1 MRFAQVHKVA
11 VYILAALSLIV
22 LGAGGELPGV
32 SVAVITL
39 GVILSWFAEGE
50 LVHSERYARGW
61 NVALLLFIGL
71 QLARVTFFGVDWL
84 LALVELASF
93 LQVQLLA
100 NRRSARNYHLITNV
114 ALVQL
119 IAATVLG
126 GGLSYA
132 LCFVGFVIVTPWAM
146 TLGHLRREIE
156 GNYLADARA
165 GRAGVPIDVARI
177 LRSRRVVGA
186 GLLVGS
192 SLLSVPIFLL
202 TGVVFLIFPRIGL
215 GVLSIRPHGENSV
228 AGFGN
233 EVDLA
238 GHGTVRNNTTVVLRI
253 QPGDLPPNP
262 PPFRA
267 FRLRGATFDTYT
279 GRGWTR
285 RQQQRG
291 GESVP
296 LEREDARSWTT
307 RTPADL
313 RTREGTRADRDEAL
327 YSIIR
332 TPVPGRDKA
341 LRVVLDPL
349 EPPVLFL
356 PEGTVGLGIE
366 ARFENGFAR
375 FTDVNLDRDDGLRY
389 SAGDG
394 VGLVYTAY
402 VSREHPRALL
412 RRPPIERSRHFAR
425 RYLQLPSDLSPRVRE
440 LAARITQGLD
450 DPQRKA
456 QAVERFLASYR
467 YTLRLE
473 SGGAAAPLDDFLF
486 RSRAGHCEYFSSA
499 MAVLLRAADV
509 PTRNVTGFLG
519 GTYNR
524 YGRFYA
530 VLQGDAHSWV
540 EVWDPRVGWTTWDPT
555 PSGGL
560 SLNDRAGLFAE
571 TDAFIEALRMRWR
584 HSVVG
589 YDLTTQAQMARRLW
603 RYFDARRN
611 RVQTDPARRG
621 GRGLAEPRGAGI
633 SLRALRPVLAWSVG
647 AALLVLLLAQVR
659 AWRRAAGAPSSRAR
673 TPARRLAQDLAA
685 ALDEALAARGV
696 ARPSN
701 RSPLAFAKDLLARG
715 DPMGAV
721 AMRVATRHAAAR
733 YGDEPLS
740 PNEFEALRRA
750 LHEARAAAQ
759 KTATAPRESTAP

>member
-11 VYILAALSLIV
+11 VYILAALSLVV
-22 LGAGGELPGV
+22 LGAGGELPLT
-32 SVAVITL
+32 SVVVVAL

-61 NVALLLFIGL
+61 NVALLLMIGL
-71 QLARVTFFGVDWL
+71 QLARVTLFGVDWL
-84 LALVELASF
+84 IALVELASF

-215 GVLSIRPHGENSV
+215 GVLSIRAHGENSV

-253 QPGDLPPNP
+253 QPADLPENP
-262 PPFRA
+262 PPFRP
-267 FRLRGATFDTYT
+267 FRLRGVTFDTYT

-285 RQQQRG
+285 RQHG
-291 GESVP
+291 GESVR
-296 LEREDARSWTT
+296 LEREEARSWTT
-307 RTPADL
+307 RTPAEY
-313 RTREGTRADRDEAL
+313 RSREGARAERDEAL
-327 YSIIR
+327 YSLQR
-332 TPVPGRDKA
+332 TPVPGRDEA
-341 LRVVLDPL
+341 LRVVLDPFD
-349 EPPVLFL
+349 PPVLFL
-356 PEGTVGLGIE
+356 PEGAVGLGIE

-375 FTDVNLDRDDGLRY
+375 YTDVHLDRDDGLRY
-389 SAGDG
+389 GGSDG
-394 VGLVYTAY
+394 GGLVYTAY
-402 VSREHPRALL
+402 VSREHPHGLL
-412 RRPPIERSRHFAR
+412 RRPQMERLRQFPR

-440 LAARITQGLD
+440 LAARITRGID
-450 DPQRKA
+450 DPLRKA
-456 QAVERFLASYR
+456 QAVERYLSTYR

-473 SGGAAAPLDDFLF
+473 SGNASAPLEDFLF

-519 GTYNR
+519 GTFNR

-555 PSGGL
+555 PAGGL
-560 SLNDRAGLFAE
+560 MLNDRSGLLAE
-571 TDAFIEALRMRWR
+571 TDAFVEAMRMRWR
-584 HSVVG
+584 HYVVG

-603 RYFDARRN
+603 RYFDARRQ
-611 RVQTDPARRG
+611 RGTSDPIRGRR
-621 GRGLAEPRGAGI
+621 ADATAPRGEGI
-633 SLRALRPVLAWSVG
+633 SLQTLRPVLGWSIG
-647 AALLVLLLAQVR
+647 AALLVLLISQVR
-659 AWRRAAGAPSSRAR
+659 AWRRAAGAPSHRAR

-685 ALDEALAARGV
+685 ALDEALAARGL
-696 ARPSN
+696 ARPGN
-701 RSPLAFAKDLLARG
+701 RTPLAFAKELVARG
-715 DPMGAV
+715 DPMGPV
-721 AMRVATRHAAAR
+721 ALRVATRYAAAR
-733 YGDEPLS
+733 FGDEPVS
-740 PNEFEALRRA
+740 PNEVDALRRA
-750 LHEARAAAQ
+750 LHEARAAA
-759 KTATAPRESTAP
+759 TTSGNAPRGRSAP

>member
-1 MRFAQVHKVA
+1 VGLVA
-11 VYILAALSLIV
+11 
-22 LGAGGELPGV
+22 
-32 SVAVITL
+32 L
-39 GVILSWFAEGE
+39 GVLLSWFAEGE

-61 NVALLLFIGL
+61 NVALLLVIGL
-71 QLARVTFFGVDWL
+71 QLARVTLFGVDWL
-84 LALVELASF
+84 IALVELASF

-215 GVLSIRPHGENSV
+215 GVLSIRAHGENSV

-253 QPGDLPPNP
+253 QPAELPESP

-285 RQQQRG
+285 RQHHRG
-291 GESVP
+291 AENIR

-307 RTPADL
+307 RTPANL
-313 RTREGTRADRDEAL
+313 RAREGARADRDEAL
-327 YSIIR
+327 YSLIR
-332 TPVPGRDKA
+332 APLPGRDEA

-349 EPPVLFL
+349 DPPVLFL

-389 SAGDG
+389 SSGDG

-402 VSREHPRALL
+402 LSREDPRALL
-412 RRPPIERSRHFAR
+412 RRPQIERSRQFAR
-425 RYLQLPSDLSPRVRE
+425 RYLQLPGDLSPRVRE
-440 LAARITQGLD
+440 LAARITRGLD

-456 QAVERFLASYR
+456 QAVERYLSTYR

-519 GTYNR
+519 GTFNR

-555 PSGGL
+555 PAGGL
-560 SLNDRAGLFAE
+560 MLNDRSG
-571 TDAFIEALRMRWR
+571 ALRR
-584 HSVVG
+584 
-589 YDLTTQAQMARRLW
+589 DRRLHRSHAHALAPLRRRLRPHHPGPDGPQALALLRRPPQPRADRPGPPQRPRHGASPEAGGSPSAPCARCSRGASAPRCWCCCSRRCGPGAGPRARPRPARAPPRGASPRTSPRPSTRPSPPGASRAPATARPWPSRRSSSPAATPWAPW
-603 RYFDARRN
+603 RCASRPATPPPASATSPCLPMSSTRSAARCTR
-611 RVQTDPARRG
+611 PARR
-621 GRGLAEPRGAGI
+621 RSAPPPPRERVPPHEQPAPPDGACD
-633 SLRALRPVLAWSVG
+633 P
-647 AALLVLLLAQVR
+647 
-659 AWRRAAGAPSSRAR
+659 
-673 TPARRLAQDLAA
+673 RRL
-685 ALDEALAARGV
+685 R
-696 ARPSN
+696 RP
-701 RSPLAFAKDLLARG
+701 
-715 DPMGAV
+715 
-721 AMRVATRHAAAR
+721 
-733 YGDEPLS
+733 
-740 PNEFEALRRA
+740 RR
-750 LHEARAAAQ
+750 
-759 KTATAPRESTAP
+759 